1 MDSLYTLKKYSLS
14 IILLQW
20 MMIWI
25 LATPTIHSSGAG
37 KVSCLWTITLRR
49 RHPTS
54 TRLTVSSMTM
64 CLVRV
69 ANMCWNAQRGLGC
82 HQQKTETLFFFSH
95 SLSLSFS
102 FSLSL
107 SFSLLFSLSLCLVS
121 TRFFSNNTYIYIFT
135 MLNTCMHIYI
145 HTLTYRYV
153 H

>member
-25 LATPTIHSSGAG
+25 LAIPTIHSSGAG

-82 HQQKTETLFFFSH
+82 HQQKTETLFFSLTL
-95 SLSLSFS
+95 SLSLSLFCS
-102 FSLSL
+102 PFLSL
-107 SFSLLFSLSLCLVS
+107 GLVS
-121 TRFFSNNTYIYIFT
+121 TRFFSNNTYIYIHNVKL
-135 MLNTCMHIYI
+135 MYAYIYI
-145 HTLTYRYV
+145 HILTYRYV